1 MGTYGKKTHGS
12 LYHSLAIIITVCQT
26 TLQEGLPFHT
36 TSNPLRFLF
45 GSVWVHE
52 THRQVRALSEE
63 LENPMNVHRW
73 RKLEGSDPV
82 MYELIQK
89 ARGTPVCS
97 AGAGFPKLGKCQTY
111 NKVFPKEK
119 GGRHKQKKWGLQEQE
134 FGDIFFLVPL
144 LSTIFFQWIFGELQ
158 PIFSCNDW
166 GVIC

>member
-1 MGTYGKKTHGS
+1 MGTYSKKTHGS
-12 LYHSLAIIITVCQT
+12 HNHSLTIIITVCQT

-89 ARGTPVCS
+89 VRGTPGVQCRCRCS
-97 AGAGFPKLGKCQTY
+97 KLGKCLITTR
-111 NKVFPKEK
+111 FF
-119 GGRHKQKKWGLQEQE
+119 QKKREEGTNRKKMGVQEQE
-134 FGDIFFLVPL
+134 LGDIFFGTPNLNN
-144 LSTIFFQWIFGELQ
+144 FFKWIFGELQ
-158 PIFSCNDW
+158 PICSSNDW
-166 GVIC
+166 EVIC